1 MNAHLQLTNLFHYM
15 ENSLPGIVFDVIQ
28 LIHHHDLYLLR
39 LDDNLLLIF
48 FSFSFDFYYLANDHH
63 HFQLI
68 Y

>member
-1 MNAHLQLTNLFHYM
+1 
-15 ENSLPGIVFDVIQ
+15 
-28 LIHHHDLYLLR
+28 
-39 LDDNLLLIF
+39 LLLIF